1 MTGNE
6 RPGTPGGPPWSLDLL
21 ADLHAGALDAELA
34 DRLRPQ
40 VEADPEA
47 RAVLA
52 ALDATVDDLA
62 ALADLPPTPMP
73 ADVAARIEAALAAEA
88 RAMAGG
94 PSVPPTPLPT
104 PPPVTERPVTGPVA
118 PVVDIAEARRR
129 RNRRMGWGAGVL
141 AAAAAVLGIVF
152 VTLPGAD
159 KTGGAP
165 RAQSTST
172 GTATGGAQPPL
183 ALSQSELQSGSAPL
197 SAVMGAKDYGPLENP
212 ERIKACLAAG
222 GITNAGEPLGVREV
236 QLDGRSGVVVV
247 LPGGGYTKFR
257 LVVLGP
263 DCGASKSQ
271 ILSDNTIGR

>member
-62 ALADLPPTPMP
+62 GLADLPPVPMP
-73 ADVAARIEAALAAEA
+73 ADVAARIEAALAEEA
-88 RAMAGG
+88 RAMAGR
-94 PSVPPTPLPT
+94 PVVAPPTPLPI
-104 PPPVTERPVTGPVA
+104 PPAVTERPVEGPIA

-152 VTLPGAD
+152 VSLPGAER
-159 KTGGAP
+159 TGGTP
-165 RAQSTST
+165 QAQNTTSAHDA
-172 GTATGGAQPPL
+172 GLPPL
-183 ALSQSELQSGSAPL
+183 ALKQGDLQGGRAPL
-197 SAVMGAKDYGPLENP
+197 TDVMGAKDYGPLENP
-212 ERIKACLAAG
+212 DRIKACLAAG
-222 GITNAGEPLGVREV
+222 GVRTTGEPLGVREV
-236 QLDGRSGVVVV
+236 QLDGRTGVVVV
-247 LPGGGYTKFR
+247 LPTGEFTKFR

-263 DCGASKSQ
+263 DCGESKAQ
-271 ILSDNTIGR
+271 VLSDNVIGR